1 MKLYRNLALA
11 VIQGLEEILAG
22 NRYADKVVEKL
33 LRQDPRWG
41 SRDRRFVA
49 ETIYDIVRWKRLFA
63 YTSGEEIW
71 PLFAAWLT
79 WKNIP
84 FPAWSELTGL
94 EEQKIRERLNAPGKP
109 RAIAQSIPDWLDEIG
124 EKALGDKWS
133 HELNAL
139 NEEAPVTIRCNKL
152 KIVPKELAK
161 ILQQEGIETKILEG
175 HPDGLSLIKRS
186 NIFRTAAFQEGLF
199 EVQDAGS
206 QEIAPFCKPEA
217 GMRIIDACAGAG
229 GKTLHLAAL
238 TKNKG
243 RIIALDTEEWKLQE
257 LKKRARRAGISTIET
272 RTITDKKVIK
282 RLEDQADVLLLD
294 VPCSGLGVLRRNPD
308 AKWKL
313 TPEVIEKTIHLQQQI
328 LMDYAGMT
336 KSGGTMVYATCSIL
350 PQENEAQVQWFLN
363 QNPEFKLMEEKHL
376 LPSSG
381 TDGFYMARLKRD

>member
-1 MKLYRNLALA
+1 MA

-33 LRQDPRWG
+33 LRLDPRWG
-41 SRDRRFVA
+41 ARDRRFVA

-63 YTSGEEIW
+63 DASGEGNW
-71 PLFAAWLT
+71 PLFAAWLV

-84 FPAWSELTGL
+84 FPAWSELSGL
-94 EEQKIRERLNAPGKP
+94 NEKEIRVRLVAPDKP
-109 RAIAQSIPDWLDEIG
+109 RAVAQSIPDWLDEIG
-124 EKALGDKWS
+124 QKALGDQWS

-139 NEEAPVTIRCNKL
+139 NEEAPVTIRCNRL
-152 KIVPKELAK
+152 KTNPKELANL
-161 ILQQEGIETKILEG
+161 LQEEGIETKLLEN
-175 HPDGLSLIKRS
+175 HTDGLSLIKRS
-186 NIFRTAAFQEGLF
+186 NIFRTKAFQEGLF

-206 QEIAPFCKPEA
+206 QEIAPFCQPEP

-243 RIIALDTEEWKLQE
+243 RIIALDTEDWKLQE
-257 LKKRARRAGISTIET
+257 LKKRARRAGVSTIET

-313 TPEVIEKTIHLQQQI
+313 SLEVIEKTIQVQQQI
-328 LMDYAGMT
+328 LADYAQMT
-336 KSGGTMVYATCSIL
+336 KSGGIMVYATCSIL
-350 PQENEAQVQWFLN
+350 PQENQAQVKWFLT
-363 QNPEFKLMEEKHL
+363 QNTEFELIEEKHL

-381 TDGFYMARLKRD
+381 TDGFYMARLKRR